1 MRLRS
6 VLAIKCAKCTSY
18 LIKKLNRGSGVTL
31 PGYIARIIDPRILSS
46 MSAMV
51 REKTIV
57 TMGTNGKTTTNAIL
71 YQALLAEGKKVI
83 INRTGANMLN
93 GIISAFVLAT
103 DKHCRLDADYACIEV
118 DEIASVRVLP
128 QLKPDCA
135 LLTNISRDQLDRFG
149 EVDITFHKLK
159 TGINSVPV
167 TTLIINCDDVLS
179 YTLASESKNRF
190 ITFGISEQIFDDISR
205 SEIRESI
212 FCRSC
217 GQKLEYE
224 FFHYGQLGI
233 YHCPGCGL
241 SRPTPDFTATAIEL
255 DDELYRFHMDGM
267 KIHSTA
273 RTPYNIYNTL
283 SAYAALNA
291 LEAPKEHFQEM
302 IESFDYG
309 NNRESIFA
317 IRGAR
322 IQLHL
327 AKNPIGFQQKISLVL
342 KDKKPK
348 DIIIQINDTYQDGED
363 ISWLWDVDFQYLA
376 DSQAA
381 SITTCGTRRH
391 DMGLRLKYEDI
402 PCDSTTDMRSTII
415 DRIQYGTGN
424 LYLIV
429 NYSGLYRTNHLL
441 GKLKEEFQG
450 GNQA

>member
-1 MRLRS
+1 MNLRS
-6 VLAIKCAKCTSY
+6 KLAIICAKATSA

-31 PGYIARIIDPRILSS
+31 PGYVARLIDPKILSA
-46 MSAMV
+46 MSRMV

-57 TMGTNGKTTTNAIL
+57 TMGTNGKTTTNSIL
-71 YQALLAEGKKVI
+71 YHALTAEGKKVI

-103 DKHCRLDADYACIEV
+103 DRHGNLDADYACIEV

-149 EVDITFHKLK
+149 EVDITFQKLK
-159 TGINSVPV
+159 TAVTSVPK

-179 YTLASESKNRF
+179 YTLAAESKNPYV
-190 ITFGISEQIFDDISR
+190 TFGISEQIFDDISR

-217 GQKLEYE
+217 GKKLDYE

-233 YHCPGCGL
+233 YRCPNCGL
-241 SRPTPDFTATAIEL
+241 ERPAPDYTAENIVFH
-255 DDELYRFHMDGM
+255 DEVYSFEMDGM
-267 KIHSTA
+267 QVDSTA

-283 SAYAALNA
+283 SAYAALCA
-291 LEAPKEHFQEM
+291 LDAPKEHFLRM
-302 IESFDYG
+302 IEAFDYG
-309 NNRESIFA
+309 NNRESIFT
-317 IRGAR
+317 IHGAR
-322 IQLHL
+322 VQLHL

-342 KDKKPK
+342 KDPKPK
-348 DIIIQINDTYQDGED
+348 DVIIQINDTYQDGED
-363 ISWLWDVDFQYLA
+363 ISWLWDVEFQYLA
-376 DSQAA
+376 DANA
-381 SITTCGTRRH
+381 VTITTNGTRRH

-402 PCDSTTDMRSTII
+402 RCTSTTDLR
-415 DRIQYGTGN
+415 GTVEKLTKTGTKN
-424 LYLIV
+424 MYVIV

-441 GKLKEEFQG
+441 GELEKATKEET
-450 GNQA
+450 AK